1 MRGTKNKVDT
11 AGCPG
16 PRVPESDAYVEL
28 SAGGRMVMST
38 HGMARCRCNA
48 MQSKEV
54 EGTAANAHGLGQEEK
69 KRSSMNAGWAV
80 GW

>member
-1 MRGTKNKVDT
+1 
-11 AGCPG
+11 
-16 PRVPESDAYVEL
+16 
-28 SAGGRMVMST
+28 MVMST